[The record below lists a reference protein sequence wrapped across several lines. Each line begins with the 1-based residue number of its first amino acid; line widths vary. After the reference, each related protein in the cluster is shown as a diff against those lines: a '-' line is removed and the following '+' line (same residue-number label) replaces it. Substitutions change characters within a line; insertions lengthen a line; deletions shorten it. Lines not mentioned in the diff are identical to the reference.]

1 MVDLINGDCIE
12 EMQRLIDEGVQ
23 VDSVVTDPPYH
34 LTSIVKR
41 FGKASID
48 DNTYTSE
55 KVRNGADGYSRL
67 IRTGFMGKEWD
78 GGDIA
83 FRAETWELALKLLKP
98 GGHLLAFSAS
108 RNYHRMAVAIEDAG
122 FEIRDQ
128 LMWLYGSGFPKS
140 QGIGKVIDKKVGKY
154 DTNYG
159 TTTTNTQQKRINIH
173 GEERGSRKCNRCQK
187 DVKHQYDCKDTQCGM
202 KYNYSSEE
210 AKQWAGWGTALKPAH
225 EPIVMARKPISE
237 KSIADNV
244 LKHRTGGINIDGCR
258 IEGEVKRPDTNP
270 DFRDVAKKAMAQG
283 GQDKLNFNQ
292 ITGAKRK
299 TTVRKSRD
307 DGNVWTDD
315 NSGMKQ
321 EANHFADADPRGRY
335 PANVMHDGS
344 DVVKD
349 IFPNNKNTRHMSYK
363 RSGGEFIDNIPN
375 QEEKSWFVTEEGSA
389 ARFFYCPKTSKSER
403 HSNLDDHETS
413 VGANGNKWTDQDYRK
428 GDTKPTTERKNTHP
442 TVKPVELMKYL
453 CRLVTPKGGTVLDP
467 FMGSGSTGM
476 AAKDE
481 GFDFIGIEKEKEYFE
496 ICESRI
502 KRFAPLMDFM

>member
-1 MVDLINGDCIE
+1 MLLLNGDCIE
-12 EMQRLIDEGVQ
+12 EMQKLIDDGVQ

-41 FGKASID
+41 FGKEDSAPAQFGTDGAYARAS
-48 DNTYTSE
+48 
-55 KVRNGADGYSRL
+55 K
-67 IRTGFMGKEWD
+67 GFMGKEWD

-83 FRAETWELALKLLKP
+83 FRPETWELALKLLKP

-128 LMWLYGSGFPKS
+128 MMWLYGSGFPKS
-140 QGIGKVIDKKVGKY
+140 QNMGKAVDKKQGNKRESMGMY
-154 DTNYG
+154 DPRSSQDGADRTERAIGNQQVANY
-159 TTTTNTQQKRINIH
+159 
-173 GEERGSRKCNRCQK
+173 E
-187 DVKHQYDCKDTQCGM
+187 
-202 KYNYSSEE
+202 SSMVEKTKGNSE
-210 AKQWAGWGTALKPAH
+210 WEGWGTALKPAH
-225 EPIVMARKPISE
+225 EPIVMARKPLSE
-237 KSIADNV
+237 SSIVDNV
-244 LKHRTGGINIDGCR
+244 LKHGTGAINIDGCR
-258 IEGEVKRPDTNP
+258 VEGNDAKYPDTNP
-270 DFRDVAKKAMAQG
+270 DFRDQGKKSKEAIG
-283 GQDKLNFNQ
+283 IDKLSFGQVQNAER
-292 ITGAKRK
+292 TE
-299 TTVRKSRD
+299 KSVD
-307 DGNVWTDD
+307 TP
-315 NSGMKQ
+315 
-321 EANHFADADPRGRY
+321 EGRF

-344 DVVKD
+344 DVIVNQ
-349 IFPNNKNTRHMSYK
+349 FPEGAKGSTAPRNRDTVGMF
-363 RSGGEFIDNIPN
+363 GMPN
-375 QEEKSWFVTEEGSA
+375 DATSEYADEGSA